1 MKWSPFAVVTLL
13 SLPVSASQV
22 EVLHW
27 WTSGGEAKAVEVLKS
42 EWAERGNQWND
53 FAVQGGGGKSAM
65 TVLKS
70 RALAAN
76 PPEAA
81 NLKGYELDEWASLGF
96 LRDLSP
102 MAEHLGWYPK
112 MPPMVRDTLSHNGT
126 LMAVP
131 IGIHRINWLWLNR
144 AVFERLGL
152 TPPTDWEQFV
162 TVAKQLKA
170 KGVTPL
176 AIGNEPWQL
185 TVLFETVVLGEGG
198 KAFYRKAFLEQ
209 DPATLTGPEMVR
221 ALTRFQQ
228 LRDFVPEKY
237 AGLKWHQATNLL
249 ESGGAAMQI
258 MGDWVK
264 GELSAGNY
272 RPGEDIECL
281 PSPGSAGL
289 FSYNLDSIA
298 MFKQRDPAQLQAQ
311 GELAQLLMTPEFQAR
326 FNRVKG
332 SIPALS
338 QPDMRQFD
346 RCAIRSYQ
354 DFQQAEQGGNLL
366 PSMSDGMAVPTNMR
380 QAIMDVLSSFF
391 NDPRANPEQ
400 TALQLERAMRSTR
413 SGTGAEQK

>member
-1 MKWSPFAVVTLL
+1 MKWLSFSVIALL
-13 SLPVSASQV
+13 SAPVAASQV

-42 EWAERGNQWND
+42 EWTKQGNQWND

-81 NLKGYELDEWASLGF
+81 HLKGYELKEWAGLGF
-96 LRDLSP
+96 LRDLTP
-102 MAEHLGWYPK
+102 MAEHLGWYSQ
-112 MPPMVRDTLSHNGT
+112 MPPMVRATLSQNGA

-131 IGIHRINWLWLNR
+131 TGIHRVNWLWLNR
-144 AVFERLGL
+144 KIFEHNKL
-152 TPPTDWEQFV
+152 TPPTDWAQFV
-162 TVAKQLKA
+162 TVADQLK
-170 KGVTPL
+170 KRGITPL

-185 TVLFETVVLGEGG
+185 AVLFETVALGEGG
-198 KAFYRKAFLEQ
+198 KEFYRKAFLEQ
-209 DPATLTGPEMVR
+209 DNATLTGPDMVR
-221 ALTRFQQ
+221 VLTRFQQ
-228 LRDFVPEKY
+228 LRAYVPQKY

-249 ESGGAAMQI
+249 ESGGAAMQV

-272 RPGEDIECL
+272 RPGEDIACL

-311 GELAQLLMTPEFQAR
+311 GDLAQLLMTPQFQEE

-332 SIPALS
+332 SIPALTN
-338 QPDMRQFD
+338 PDMSKFD
-346 RCAIRSYQ
+346 RCAVRSYQ
-354 DFQQAEQGGNLL
+354 DFLLAEKQDNLL
-366 PSMSDGMAVPTNMR
+366 PSMAEGMATPTNMR
-380 QAIMDVLSSFF
+380 QAILDVLSNFF
-391 NDPRANPEQ
+391 NDPKANPEQ
-400 TALQLERAMRSTR
+400 TALHLERAMRSTR
-413 SGTGAEQK
+413 

>member
-1 MKWSPFAVVTLL
+1 MKWLSFSVIALL
-13 SLPVSASQV
+13 SAPVAASQV

-42 EWAERGNQWND
+42 EWTKQGNQWND

-81 NLKGYELDEWASLGF
+81 HLKGYELKEWAGLGF

-102 MAEHLGWYPK
+102 MAEHLGWYSQ
-112 MPPMVRDTLSHNGT
+112 MPPMVRATLSQNGA

-131 IGIHRINWLWLNR
+131 TGIHRVNWLWLNR
-144 AVFERLGL
+144 KIFERNKL
-152 TPPTDWEQFV
+152 TPPTDWAQFV
-162 TVAKQLKA
+162 TVADQLK
-170 KGVTPL
+170 KRGITPL

-185 TVLFETVVLGEGG
+185 AVLFETVALGEGG
-198 KAFYRKAFLEQ
+198 KEFYRKAFLEQ
-209 DPATLTGPEMVR
+209 DSATLTGPDMVR
-221 ALTRFQQ
+221 VLTRFQQ
-228 LRDFVPEKY
+228 LRAYVPQKY

-249 ESGGAAMQI
+249 ESGGAAMQV

-272 RPGEDIECL
+272 RPGEDIACL

-311 GELAQLLMTPEFQAR
+311 GDLAQLLMTPQFQEE

-332 SIPALS
+332 SIPALIN
-338 QPDMRQFD
+338 PDMSKFD
-346 RCAIRSYQ
+346 RCAVRSYQ
-354 DFQQAEQGGNLL
+354 DFLLAEKQDNLL
-366 PSMSDGMAVPTNMR
+366 PSMAEGMATPTNMR
-380 QAIMDVLSSFF
+380 QAILDVLSNFF
-391 NDPRANPEQ
+391 NDPKANPEQ
-400 TALQLERAMRSTR
+400 TALHLERAMRSTR
-413 SGTGAEQK
+413 

>member
-1 MKWSPFAVVTLL
+1 MKWLSFSVIALL
-13 SLPVSASQV
+13 SAPVAASQV

-42 EWAERGNQWND
+42 EWTKQGNQWND

-81 NLKGYELDEWASLGF
+81 HLKGYELKEWAGLGF
-96 LRDLSP
+96 VRDLTP
-102 MAEHLGWYPK
+102 MAEHLGWYSQ
-112 MPPMVRDTLSHNGT
+112 MPPMVRATLSQNGA

-131 IGIHRINWLWLNR
+131 TGIHRVNWLWLNR
-144 AVFERLGL
+144 KVFEQQKL
-152 TPPTDWEQFV
+152 TPPTDWAQFV
-162 TVAKQLKA
+162 TVADQLK
-170 KGVTPL
+170 KRGITPL

-185 TVLFETVVLGEGG
+185 AVLFETVALGEGG
-198 KAFYRKAFLEQ
+198 KEFYRKAFLEQ
-209 DPATLTGPEMVR
+209 DSATLTGPDMVR
-221 ALTRFQQ
+221 VLTRFQQ
-228 LRDFVPEKY
+228 LRAYVPQKY

-249 ESGGAAMQI
+249 ESGGAAMQV

-272 RPGEDIECL
+272 RPGEDIACL

-311 GELAQLLMTPEFQAR
+311 GDLAQLLMTPQFQEE

-332 SIPALS
+332 SIPALTN
-338 QPDMRQFD
+338 PDMSKFD
-346 RCAIRSYQ
+346 RCAVRSYQ
-354 DFQQAEQGGNLL
+354 DFLLAEKQDNLL
-366 PSMSDGMAVPTNMR
+366 PSMAEGMATPTNMR
-380 QAIMDVLSSFF
+380 QAILDVLSNFF
-391 NDPRANPEQ
+391 NDPKANPEQ
-400 TALQLERAMRSTR
+400 TALHLERAMRSTR
-413 SGTGAEQK
+413 

>member
-1 MKWSPFAVVTLL
+1 MKLFPVAIVTLL
-13 SLPVSASQV
+13 SLPVAASQV

-42 EWAERGNQWND
+42 EWAEQGNQWND

-81 NLKGYELDEWASLGF
+81 HLKGYELHEWASLGF

-102 MAEHLGWYPK
+102 MAEHLGWYPQLS
-112 MPPMVRDTLSHNGT
+112 PMVRDTLSQNGA

-131 IGIHRINWLWLNR
+131 TGIHRVNWLWLNR
-144 AVFERLGL
+144 KLFERLGL
-152 TPPTDWEQFV
+152 TPPTDWEHFM
-162 TVAKQLKA
+162 TVAEQLKA
-170 KGVTPL
+170 QGVTPL

-185 TVLFETVVLGEGG
+185 AVLFETVALGEGG

-209 DPATLTGPEMVR
+209 DSATLTGPDMVR
-221 ALTRFQQ
+221 VLTRFQQ
-228 LRDFVPEKY
+228 LRAYVPEKY

-272 RPGEDIECL
+272 RPGEDIDCL
-281 PSPGSAGL
+281 PSPGSQGL

-311 GELAQLLMTPEFQAR
+311 GELARLLMTPRFQEE

-332 SIPALS
+332 SIPALT
-338 QPDMRQFD
+338 QPDMSKFD
-346 RCAIRSYQ
+346 RCAIRSYH
-354 DFQQAEQGGNLL
+354 DFQLAERDGNLL
-366 PSMSDGMAVPTNMR
+366 PSMAEGMAVPTNMR
-380 QAIMDVLSSFF
+380 QGIMDVLSSFF
-391 NDPRANPEQ
+391 NDPKANPEQ
-400 TALQLERAMRSTR
+400 TAQQLERAMRSTR
-413 SGTGAEQK
+413 SGAEQK

>member
-1 MKWSPFAVVTLL
+1 MKWLSFSVIALL
-13 SLPVSASQV
+13 SAPVAASQV

-42 EWAERGNQWND
+42 EWTKQGNQWND

-81 NLKGYELDEWASLGF
+81 HLT
-96 LRDLSP
+96 P
-102 MAEHLGWYPK
+102 MAEHLGWYSQ
-112 MPPMVRDTLSHNGT
+112 MPPMVRATLSQNGA

-131 IGIHRINWLWLNR
+131 TGIHRVNWLWLNR
-144 AVFERLGL
+144 KIFERNKL
-152 TPPTDWEQFV
+152 TPPTDWAKFV
-162 TVAKQLKA
+162 TVADQLK
-170 KGVTPL
+170 KRGITPL

-185 TVLFETVVLGEGG
+185 AVLFETVALGEGG
-198 KAFYRKAFLEQ
+198 KEFYRKAFLEQ
-209 DPATLTGPEMVR
+209 DSATLTGPDMVR
-221 ALTRFQQ
+221 VLTRFQQ
-228 LRDFVPEKY
+228 LRAYVPQKY

-249 ESGGAAMQI
+249 ESGGAAMQV

-272 RPGEDIECL
+272 RPGEDIACL

-311 GELAQLLMTPEFQAR
+311 GDLAQLLMTPKFQEE

-332 SIPALS
+332 SIPALTN
-338 QPDMRQFD
+338 PDMSKFD
-346 RCAIRSYQ
+346 RCAVRSYQ
-354 DFQQAEQGGNLL
+354 DFLLAEKQDNLL
-366 PSMSDGMAVPTNMR
+366 PSMAEGMATPTNMR
-380 QAIMDVLSSFF
+380 QAILDVLSNFF
-391 NDPRANPEQ
+391 NDPKANPEQ
-400 TALQLERAMRSTR
+400 TALHLERAMRSTR
-413 SGTGAEQK
+413 

>member
-1 MKWSPFAVVTLL
+1 MKWLSFSVIALL
-13 SLPVSASQV
+13 SAPVAASQV

-42 EWAERGNQWND
+42 EWTKQGNQWND

-81 NLKGYELDEWASLGF
+81 HLKGYELKEWAGLGF

-102 MAEHLGWYPK
+102 MAEHLGWYSQ
-112 MPPMVRDTLSHNGT
+112 MPPMVRATLSQNGA

-131 IGIHRINWLWLNR
+131 TGIHRVNWLWLNR
-144 AVFERLGL
+144 KIFERNKL
-152 TPPTDWEQFV
+152 TPPTDWAQFV
-162 TVAKQLKA
+162 TVADQLK
-170 KGVTPL
+170 KRGITPL

-185 TVLFETVVLGEGG
+185 AVLFETVALGEGG
-198 KAFYRKAFLEQ
+198 KEFYRKAFLEQ
-209 DPATLTGPEMVR
+209 DSATLTGPDMVR
-221 ALTRFQQ
+221 VLTRFQQ
-228 LRDFVPEKY
+228 LRAYVPQKY

-249 ESGGAAMQI
+249 ESGGAAMQL

-272 RPGEDIECL
+272 RPGEDIASL

-311 GELAQLLMTPEFQAR
+311 GDLAQLLMTPKFQEE

-332 SIPALS
+332 SIPALTN
-338 QPDMRQFD
+338 PDMSKFD
-346 RCAIRSYQ
+346 RCAVRSYQ
-354 DFQQAEQGGNLL
+354 DFLLAEKQDNLL
-366 PSMSDGMAVPTNMR
+366 PSMAEGMATPTNMR
-380 QAIMDVLSSFF
+380 QAILDVLSNFF
-391 NDPRANPEQ
+391 NDPKANPEQ
-400 TALQLERAMRSTR
+400 TALHLERAMRSTR
-413 SGTGAEQK
+413 

>member
-1 MKWSPFAVVTLL
+1 MKWLSFSVIALL
-13 SLPVSASQV
+13 SAPVAASQV

-42 EWAERGNQWND
+42 EWTKQGNQWND

-81 NLKGYELDEWASLGF
+81 HLKGYELKEWAGLGF

-102 MAEHLGWYPK
+102 MAEHLGWYSQ
-112 MPPMVRDTLSHNGT
+112 MPPMVRATLSQNGA

-131 IGIHRINWLWLNR
+131 TGIHRVNWLWLNR
-144 AVFERLGL
+144 KIFERNKL
-152 TPPTDWEQFV
+152 TPPTDWAQFV
-162 TVAKQLKA
+162 TVADQLK
-170 KGVTPL
+170 KRGITPL

-185 TVLFETVVLGEGG
+185 AVLFETVALGEGG
-198 KAFYRKAFLEQ
+198 KEFYRKAFLEQ
-209 DPATLTGPEMVR
+209 DSATLTGPDMVQV
-221 ALTRFQQ
+221 LTRFQQ
-228 LRDFVPEKY
+228 LRAYVPQKY

-249 ESGGAAMQI
+249 ESGGAAMQV

-272 RPGEDIECL
+272 RPGEDIACL

-311 GELAQLLMTPEFQAR
+311 GDLAQLLMTPKFQEE

-332 SIPALS
+332 SIPALTN
-338 QPDMRQFD
+338 PDMSKFD
-346 RCAIRSYQ
+346 RCAVRSYQ
-354 DFQQAEQGGNLL
+354 DFLLAEKQDNLL
-366 PSMSDGMAVPTNMR
+366 PSMAEGMATPTNMR
-380 QAIMDVLSSFF
+380 QAILDVLSNFF
-391 NDPRANPEQ
+391 NDPKANPEQ
-400 TALQLERAMRSTR
+400 TALHLERAMRSTR
-413 SGTGAEQK
+413 

>member
-1 MKWSPFAVVTLL
+1 MKWLSFSVIALL
-13 SLPVSASQV
+13 SAPVAASQV

-42 EWAERGNQWND
+42 EWTKQGNQWND

-81 NLKGYELDEWASLGF
+81 HLKGYELKEWAGLGF
-96 LRDLSP
+96 LRDLTP
-102 MAEHLGWYPK
+102 MAEHLGWYSQ
-112 MPPMVRDTLSHNGT
+112 MPPMVRATLSQNGA

-131 IGIHRINWLWLNR
+131 TGIHRVNWLWLNR
-144 AVFERLGL
+144 KIFERNKL
-152 TPPTDWEQFV
+152 TPPTDWAQFV
-162 TVAKQLKA
+162 TVADQLK
-170 KGVTPL
+170 KRGITPL

-185 TVLFETVVLGEGG
+185 AVLFETVALGEGG
-198 KAFYRKAFLEQ
+198 KEFYRKAFLEQ
-209 DPATLTGPEMVR
+209 DSATLTGPDMVR
-221 ALTRFQQ
+221 VLTRFQQ
-228 LRDFVPEKY
+228 LRTYVPQKY

-249 ESGGAAMQI
+249 ESGGAAMQV

-272 RPGEDIECL
+272 RPGEDIACL

-311 GELAQLLMTPEFQAR
+311 GDLAQLLMTPQFQEE

-332 SIPALS
+332 SIPALTN
-338 QPDMRQFD
+338 PDMSKFD
-346 RCAIRSYQ
+346 RCAVRSYQ
-354 DFQQAEQGGNLL
+354 DFLLAEKQDNLL
-366 PSMSDGMAVPTNMR
+366 PSMAEGMATPTNMR
-380 QAIMDVLSSFF
+380 QAILDVLSNFF
-391 NDPRANPEQ
+391 NDPKASPEQ
-400 TALQLERAMRSTR
+400 TALHLERAMRSTR
-413 SGTGAEQK
+413 

>member
-1 MKWSPFAVVTLL
+1 MKWLSFSVIALL
-13 SLPVSASQV
+13 SLPACASQV

-27 WTSGGEAKAVEVLKS
+27 WTSGGEARAVEVLKA
-42 EWAERGNQWND
+42 EWIAQGNQWND

-81 NLKGYELDEWASLGF
+81 HLKGYELKEWAGLGF

-102 MAEHLGWYPK
+102 MADHLGWYTK
-112 MPPMVRDTLSHNGT
+112 MPPMVQATLSQNGA

-131 IGIHRINWLWLNR
+131 TGIHRVNWLWLNR
-144 AVFERLGL
+144 KVFEQQKLA
-152 TPPTDWEQFV
+152 PPDDWAQFV
-162 TVAKQLKA
+162 TIADKLK
-170 KGVTPL
+170 KRGITPL

-185 TVLFETVVLGEGG
+185 AVLFETVALGEGG
-198 KAFYRKAFLEQ
+198 KTFYRKAFMEQ
-209 DPATLTGPEMVR
+209 DCATLTGPDMVR
-221 ALTRFQQ
+221 VLTRFQQ
-228 LRDFVPEKY
+228 LRAYVPEKY

-249 ESGGAAMQI
+249 ESGGAAMQV

-272 RPGEDIECL
+272 RPGEDIACL

-311 GELAQLLMTPEFQAR
+311 GDLAQLLMTPTFQEE

-332 SIPALS
+332 SIPALTR
-338 QPDMRQFD
+338 PDMSKFD
-346 RCAIRSYQ
+346 RCAVRSYQ
-354 DFQQAEQGGNLL
+354 DFLLAEKQNNLL
-366 PSMSDGMAVPTNMR
+366 PSMAEGMATPTNMR
-380 QAIMDVLSSFF
+380 QAILDVLSNFF
-391 NDPRANPEQ
+391 NDPKANPEQ
-400 TALQLERAMRSTR
+400 TALHLERAMRSTR
-413 SGTGAEQK
+413 

>member
-1 MKWSPFAVVTLL
+1 MKWLSFSVIALL
-13 SLPVSASQV
+13 SAPVAASQV

-42 EWAERGNQWND
+42 EWTKQGNQWND

-81 NLKGYELDEWASLGF
+81 HLKGYELKEWAGLGF
-96 LRDLSP
+96 LRDLTP
-102 MAEHLGWYPK
+102 MAEHLGWYSQ
-112 MPPMVRDTLSHNGT
+112 MPPMVRATLSQNGA

-131 IGIHRINWLWLNR
+131 TGIHRVNWLWLNR
-144 AVFERLGL
+144 KVFEQQKL
-152 TPPTDWEQFV
+152 TPPTDWAQFV
-162 TVAKQLKA
+162 TVADQLK
-170 KGVTPL
+170 KRGITPL

-185 TVLFETVVLGEGG
+185 AVLFETVALGEGG
-198 KAFYRKAFLEQ
+198 KEFYRKAFLEQ
-209 DPATLTGPEMVR
+209 DSATLTGPDMVR
-221 ALTRFQQ
+221 VLTRFQQ
-228 LRDFVPEKY
+228 LRAYVPQKY

-249 ESGGAAMQI
+249 ESGGAAMQV

-272 RPGEDIECL
+272 RPGEDIACL
-281 PSPGSAGL
+281 PSPSSAGL

-311 GELAQLLMTPEFQAR
+311 GDLAQLLMTPKFQEE

-332 SIPALS
+332 SIPALTN
-338 QPDMRQFD
+338 PDMSKFD
-346 RCAIRSYQ
+346 RCAVRSYQ
-354 DFQQAEQGGNLL
+354 DFLLAEKQDNLL
-366 PSMSDGMAVPTNMR
+366 PSMAEGMATPTNMR
-380 QAIMDVLSSFF
+380 QAILDVLSNFF
-391 NDPRANPEQ
+391 NDPKANPEQ
-400 TALQLERAMRSTR
+400 TALHLERAMRSTR
-413 SGTGAEQK
+413 

>member
-1 MKWSPFAVVTLL
+1 MKWLSFSVIALL
-13 SLPVSASQV
+13 SAPVAASQV

-42 EWAERGNQWND
+42 EWTRQGNQWND

-81 NLKGYELDEWASLGF
+81 HLKGYELKEWAGLGF

-102 MAEHLGWYPK
+102 MAEHLGWYSQ
-112 MPPMVRDTLSHNGT
+112 MPPMVRATLSQNGA

-131 IGIHRINWLWLNR
+131 TGIHRVNWLWLNR
-144 AVFERLGL
+144 KIFERNKL
-152 TPPTDWEQFV
+152 TPPTDWAQFV
-162 TVAKQLKA
+162 TVADQLK
-170 KGVTPL
+170 KRGITPL

-185 TVLFETVVLGEGG
+185 AVLFETVALGEGG
-198 KAFYRKAFLEQ
+198 KEFYRKAFLEQ
-209 DPATLTGPEMVR
+209 DSATLTGPDMVR
-221 ALTRFQQ
+221 VLTRFQQ
-228 LRDFVPEKY
+228 LRAYVPQKY

-249 ESGGAAMQI
+249 ESGGAAMQV

-272 RPGEDIECL
+272 RPGEDIACL

-311 GELAQLLMTPEFQAR
+311 GDLAQLLMTPQFQEE

-332 SIPALS
+332 SIPALTN
-338 QPDMRQFD
+338 PDMSKFD
-346 RCAIRSYQ
+346 RCAVRSYQ
-354 DFQQAEQGGNLL
+354 DFLLTEKQDNLL
-366 PSMSDGMAVPTNMR
+366 PSMAEGMATPTNMR
-380 QAIMDVLSSFF
+380 QAILDVLSNFF
-391 NDPRANPEQ
+391 NDPKANPEQ
-400 TALQLERAMRSTR
+400 TALHLERAMRSTR
-413 SGTGAEQK
+413 

>member
-1 MKWSPFAVVTLL
+1 MKWLSFSVIALL
-13 SLPVSASQV
+13 SAPVAASQV

-42 EWAERGNQWND
+42 EWTKQGNQWND

-81 NLKGYELDEWASLGF
+81 HLKGYELKEWAGLGF
-96 LRDLSP
+96 LRDLTP
-102 MAEHLGWYPK
+102 MAEHLGWYSQ
-112 MPPMVRDTLSHNGT
+112 MPHMVRATLSQNGA

-131 IGIHRINWLWLNR
+131 TGIHRVNWLWLNR
-144 AVFERLGL
+144 KVFEQQKL
-152 TPPTDWEQFV
+152 TPPTDWAQFV
-162 TVAKQLKA
+162 SVADQLK
-170 KGVTPL
+170 KRGITPL

-185 TVLFETVVLGEGG
+185 AVLFETVALGEGG
-198 KAFYRKAFLEQ
+198 KEFYRKAFLEQ
-209 DPATLTGPEMVR
+209 DSATLTGPDMVR
-221 ALTRFQQ
+221 VLTRFQQ
-228 LRDFVPEKY
+228 LRAYVPQKY

-249 ESGGAAMQI
+249 ESGGAAMQV

-272 RPGEDIECL
+272 RPGEDIACL

-311 GELAQLLMTPEFQAR
+311 GDLAQLLMTPQFQEE

-332 SIPALS
+332 SIPALTN
-338 QPDMRQFD
+338 PDMSKFD
-346 RCAIRSYQ
+346 RCAVRSYQ
-354 DFQQAEQGGNLL
+354 DFLLAEKQDNLL
-366 PSMSDGMAVPTNMR
+366 PSMAEGMATPTNMR
-380 QAIMDVLSSFF
+380 QAILDVLSNFF
-391 NDPRANPEQ
+391 NDPKANPEQ
-400 TALQLERAMRSTR
+400 TALHLERAMRSTR
-413 SGTGAEQK
+413 

>member
-1 MKWSPFAVVTLL
+1 MKWLSFSVIALL
-13 SLPVSASQV
+13 SAPVAASQV

-42 EWAERGNQWND
+42 EWTKQGNQWND

-81 NLKGYELDEWASLGF
+81 HLKGYELKEWGGLGF

-102 MAEHLGWYPK
+102 MAEHLGWYGQ
-112 MPPMVRDTLSHNGT
+112 MPPMVRATLSQNGA

-131 IGIHRINWLWLNR
+131 TGIHRVNWLWLNR
-144 AVFERLGL
+144 KIFERNKL
-152 TPPTDWEQFV
+152 TPPTSWAQFV
-162 TVAKQLKA
+162 TVADQLK
-170 KGVTPL
+170 KRGITPL

-185 TVLFETVVLGEGG
+185 AVLFETVALGEGG
-198 KAFYRKAFLEQ
+198 KEFYRKAFLEQ
-209 DPATLTGPEMVR
+209 DSATLTGPDMVR
-221 ALTRFQQ
+221 VLTRFQQ
-228 LRDFVPEKY
+228 LRAYVPQKY

-249 ESGGAAMQI
+249 ESGGAAMQV

-272 RPGEDIECL
+272 RPGEDIACL

-311 GELAQLLMTPEFQAR
+311 GDLAQLLMTPQFQEE

-332 SIPALS
+332 SIPALTN
-338 QPDMRQFD
+338 PDMSKFD
-346 RCAIRSYQ
+346 RCAVRSYQ
-354 DFQQAEQGGNLL
+354 DFLLAEKQDNLL
-366 PSMSDGMAVPTNMR
+366 PSMAEGMATPTNMR
-380 QAIMDVLSSFF
+380 QAILDVLSNFF
-391 NDPRANPEQ
+391 NDPKANPEQ
-400 TALQLERAMRSTR
+400 TALHLERAMRSTR
-413 SGTGAEQK
+413 

>member
-1 MKWSPFAVVTLL
+1 MKWLSFSVIALL
-13 SLPVSASQV
+13 SAPVAASQV

-42 EWAERGNQWND
+42 EWTKQGNQWND

-81 NLKGYELDEWASLGF
+81 HLKGYELKEWAGLGF

-102 MAEHLGWYPK
+102 MAEHLGWYSQ
-112 MPPMVRDTLSHNGT
+112 MPPMVRATLSQNGA

-131 IGIHRINWLWLNR
+131 TGIHRVNWLWLNR
-144 AVFERLGL
+144 KIFERNKL
-152 TPPTDWEQFV
+152 TPPTDWAQFV
-162 TVAKQLKA
+162 TVADQLK
-170 KGVTPL
+170 KRGITPL

-185 TVLFETVVLGEGG
+185 AVLFETVALGEGG
-198 KAFYRKAFLEQ
+198 KEFYRKAFLEQ
-209 DPATLTGPEMVR
+209 DSATLTGPDMVQV
-221 ALTRFQQ
+221 LTRFQQ
-228 LRDFVPEKY
+228 LRAYVPQKY

-249 ESGGAAMQI
+249 ESGGAATQV

-272 RPGEDIECL
+272 RPGEDIACL

-311 GELAQLLMTPEFQAR
+311 GDLAQLLMTPKFQEE

-332 SIPALS
+332 SIPALTN
-338 QPDMRQFD
+338 PDMSKFD
-346 RCAIRSYQ
+346 RCAVRSYQ
-354 DFQQAEQGGNLL
+354 DFLLAEKQDNLL
-366 PSMSDGMAVPTNMR
+366 PSMAEGMATPTNMR
-380 QAIMDVLSSFF
+380 QAILDVLSNFF
-391 NDPRANPEQ
+391 NDPKANPEQ
-400 TALQLERAMRSTR
+400 TALHLERAMRSTR
-413 SGTGAEQK
+413 

>member
-1 MKWSPFAVVTLL
+1 MKWLSFSVIALL
-13 SLPVSASQV
+13 SAPVAASQV

-42 EWAERGNQWND
+42 EWTKQGNQWND

-81 NLKGYELDEWASLGF
+81 HLKGYELKEWAGLGF
-96 LRDLSP
+96 LRDLTP
-102 MAEHLGWYPK
+102 MAEHLGWYSQ
-112 MPPMVRDTLSHNGT
+112 MPPMVRATLSQNGA

-131 IGIHRINWLWLNR
+131 TGIHRVNWLWLNR
-144 AVFERLGL
+144 KIFERNKL
-152 TPPTDWEQFV
+152 TPPTSWVQFV
-162 TVAKQLKA
+162 TVADQLK
-170 KGVTPL
+170 KRGITPL

-185 TVLFETVVLGEGG
+185 AVLFETVALGEGG
-198 KAFYRKAFLEQ
+198 KEFYRKAFLEQ
-209 DPATLTGPEMVR
+209 DSATLTGPDMVR
-221 ALTRFQQ
+221 VLTRFQQ
-228 LRDFVPEKY
+228 LRAYVPQKY

-249 ESGGAAMQI
+249 ESGGAAMQV

-272 RPGEDIECL
+272 RPGEDIACL

-311 GELAQLLMTPEFQAR
+311 GDLAQLLMTPQFQEE

-332 SIPALS
+332 SIPALTN
-338 QPDMRQFD
+338 PDMSKFD
-346 RCAIRSYQ
+346 RCAVRSYQ
-354 DFQQAEQGGNLL
+354 DFLLAEKQDNLL
-366 PSMSDGMAVPTNMR
+366 PSMAEGMATPTNMR
-380 QAIMDVLSSFF
+380 QAILDVLSNFF
-391 NDPRANPEQ
+391 NDPKANPEQ
-400 TALQLERAMRSTR
+400 TALHLERAMRSTR
-413 SGTGAEQK
+413 

>member
-1 MKWSPFAVVTLL
+1 MKWLSFSVIALL
-13 SLPVSASQV
+13 SAPVAASQV

-42 EWAERGNQWND
+42 EWTRQGNQWND

-81 NLKGYELDEWASLGF
+81 HLKGYELKEWAGLGF
-96 LRDLSP
+96 LRDLTP
-102 MAEHLGWYPK
+102 MAEHLGWYSQ
-112 MPPMVRDTLSHNGT
+112 MPPMVRATLSQNGA

-131 IGIHRINWLWLNR
+131 TGIHRVNWLWLNR
-144 AVFERLGL
+144 KIFERNKL
-152 TPPTDWEQFV
+152 TPPTSWAQFV
-162 TVAKQLKA
+162 TVADQLKTR
-170 KGVTPL
+170 GITPL

-185 TVLFETVVLGEGG
+185 AVLFETVALGEGG
-198 KAFYRKAFLEQ
+198 KEFYRKAFLEQ
-209 DPATLTGPEMVR
+209 DSATLTGPDMVR
-221 ALTRFQQ
+221 VLTRFQQ
-228 LRDFVPEKY
+228 LRAYVPQKY

-249 ESGGAAMQI
+249 ESGGAAMQV

-272 RPGEDIECL
+272 RPGEDIACL

-311 GELAQLLMTPEFQAR
+311 GDLAQLLMTPQFQEE

-332 SIPALS
+332 SIPALTN
-338 QPDMRQFD
+338 PDMSKFD
-346 RCAIRSYQ
+346 RCAVRSYQ
-354 DFQQAEQGGNLL
+354 DFLLAEKQDNLL
-366 PSMSDGMAVPTNMR
+366 PSMAEGMATPTNMR
-380 QAIMDVLSSFF
+380 QAILDVLSNFF
-391 NDPRANPEQ
+391 NDPKANPQQ
-400 TALQLERAMRSTR
+400 TALHLERAMRSTR
-413 SGTGAEQK
+413 

>member
-1 MKWSPFAVVTLL
+1 MKWLSFSVIALL
-13 SLPVSASQV
+13 SAPVAASQV

-42 EWAERGNQWND
+42 EWTKQGNQWND

-81 NLKGYELDEWASLGF
+81 HLKGYELKEWAGLGF
-96 LRDLSP
+96 LRDLTP
-102 MAEHLGWYPK
+102 MAEHLGWYSQ
-112 MPPMVRDTLSHNGT
+112 MPPMVRATLSQNGA

-131 IGIHRINWLWLNR
+131 TGIHRVNWLWLNR
-144 AVFERLGL
+144 KIFERNKL
-152 TPPTDWEQFV
+152 TPPTNWAQFV
-162 TVAKQLKA
+162 TVADQLK
-170 KGVTPL
+170 KRGITPL

-185 TVLFETVVLGEGG
+185 AVLFETVALGEGG
-198 KAFYRKAFLEQ
+198 KEFYRKAFLEQ
-209 DPATLTGPEMVR
+209 DSATLTGPDMVR
-221 ALTRFQQ
+221 VLTRFQQ
-228 LRDFVPEKY
+228 LRAYVPQKY

-249 ESGGAAMQI
+249 ESGGAAMQV

-272 RPGEDIECL
+272 RPGEDIACL

-311 GELAQLLMTPEFQAR
+311 GDLAQLLMTPKFQEE

-332 SIPALS
+332 SIPALTN
-338 QPDMRQFD
+338 PDMSKFD
-346 RCAIRSYQ
+346 RCAVRSYQ
-354 DFQQAEQGGNLL
+354 DFLLAEKQDNLL
-366 PSMSDGMAVPTNMR
+366 PSMAEGMATPTNMR
-380 QAIMDVLSSFF
+380 QAILDVLSNFF
-391 NDPRANPEQ
+391 NDPKANPEQ
-400 TALQLERAMRSTR
+400 TALHLERAMRSTR
-413 SGTGAEQK
+413 

>member
-1 MKWSPFAVVTLL
+1 MKWLSFSVIALL
-13 SLPVSASQV
+13 SLPAHAAQV

-27 WTSGGEAKAVEVLKS
+27 WTSGGEARAVEVLKS

-81 NLKGYELDEWASLGF
+81 HLKGYELHEWASLGF

-102 MAEHLGWYPK
+102 MAEHLGWYPQLS
-112 MPPMVRDTLSHNGT
+112 PMVRETLSQSGA

-131 IGIHRINWLWLNR
+131 TGIHRVNWLWLNR
-144 AVFERLGL
+144 KVFERLGL
-152 TPPTDWEQFV
+152 QPPTDWNQFMA
-162 TVAKQLKA
+162 VAEQLKA
-170 KGVTPL
+170 QGVAPL

-185 TVLFETVVLGEGG
+185 AVLFETVALGEGG
-198 KAFYRKAFLEQ
+198 KEFYRKAFLEQ
-209 DPATLTGPEMVR
+209 DEATLTGPDMVR
-221 ALTRFQQ
+221 VLTRFRQ
-228 LRDFVPEKY
+228 LRGYVPEKY
-237 AGLKWHQATNLL
+237 AGMKWHQATNLL

-281 PSPGSAGL
+281 PSPGSQGL

-311 GELAQLLMTPEFQAR
+311 GELAQLLMTPRFQEE

-332 SIPALS
+332 SIPALN
-338 QPDMRQFD
+338 QPDMSKFD

-354 DFQQAEQGGNLL
+354 DFQQAERDGNLL
-366 PSMSDGMAVPTNMR
+366 PSMAEGMAVPTNMR
-380 QAIMDVLSSFF
+380 QAIMDVLSGFF
-391 NDPRANPEQ
+391 NDSRANPEQ

-413 SGTGAEQK
+413 SGAEQK

>member
-1 MKWSPFAVVTLL
+1 MKWLSFSVIALL
-13 SLPVSASQV
+13 SAPVAASQV

-42 EWAERGNQWND
+42 EWTKQGNQWND

-81 NLKGYELDEWASLGF
+81 HLKGYELKEWAGLGF

-102 MAEHLGWYPK
+102 MAEHLGWYSQ
-112 MPPMVRDTLSHNGT
+112 MPPMVRATLSQNGA

-131 IGIHRINWLWLNR
+131 TGIHRVNWLWLNR
-144 AVFERLGL
+144 KIFERNKLA
-152 TPPTDWEQFV
+152 PPTDWAQFV
-162 TVAKQLKA
+162 TVSDQLK
-170 KGVTPL
+170 KRGITPL

-185 TVLFETVVLGEGG
+185 AVLFETVALGEGG
-198 KAFYRKAFLEQ
+198 KEFYRKAFLEQ
-209 DPATLTGPEMVR
+209 DSATLTGPDMVR
-221 ALTRFQQ
+221 VLTRFQQ
-228 LRDFVPEKY
+228 LRAYVPQKY

-249 ESGGAAMQI
+249 ESGGAAMQV

-272 RPGEDIECL
+272 RPGEDIACL

-311 GELAQLLMTPEFQAR
+311 GDLAQLLMTPKFQEE

-332 SIPALS
+332 SIPALTN
-338 QPDMRQFD
+338 PDMSKFD
-346 RCAIRSYQ
+346 RCAVRSYQ
-354 DFQQAEQGGNLL
+354 DFLLAEKQDNLL
-366 PSMSDGMAVPTNMR
+366 PSMAEGMATPTNMR
-380 QAIMDVLSSFF
+380 QAILDVLSNFF
-391 NDPRANPEQ
+391 NDPKANPEQ
-400 TALQLERAMRSTR
+400 TALHLERAMRSTR
-413 SGTGAEQK
+413 

>member
-1 MKWSPFAVVTLL
+1 MKWLSFSVIALL
-13 SLPVSASQV
+13 SAPVAASQV

-42 EWAERGNQWND
+42 EWTKQGNQWND

-81 NLKGYELDEWASLGF
+81 HLKGYELKEWAGLGF
-96 LRDLSP
+96 LRDLTP
-102 MAEHLGWYPK
+102 MAEHLGWYSQ
-112 MPPMVRDTLSHNGT
+112 MPPMVRATLSQNGA

-131 IGIHRINWLWLNR
+131 TGIHRVNWLWLNR
-144 AVFERLGL
+144 KIFERNKL
-152 TPPTDWEQFV
+152 TPPTDWAQFV
-162 TVAKQLKA
+162 NVADQLK
-170 KGVTPL
+170 KRGITPL

-185 TVLFETVVLGEGG
+185 AVLFETVALGEGG
-198 KAFYRKAFLEQ
+198 KEFYRKAFLEQ
-209 DPATLTGPEMVR
+209 DSATLTGPDMVR
-221 ALTRFQQ
+221 VLTRFQQ
-228 LRDFVPEKY
+228 LRAYVPQKY

-249 ESGGAAMQI
+249 ESGGAAMQV

-272 RPGEDIECL
+272 RPGEDIACL

-311 GELAQLLMTPEFQAR
+311 GDLAQLLMTPQFQEE

-332 SIPALS
+332 SIPALTN
-338 QPDMRQFD
+338 PDMSKFD
-346 RCAIRSYQ
+346 RCAVRSYQ
-354 DFQQAEQGGNLL
+354 DFLLAEKQDNLL
-366 PSMSDGMAVPTNMR
+366 PSMAEGMATPTNMR
-380 QAIMDVLSSFF
+380 QAILDVLSNFF
-391 NDPRANPEQ
+391 NDPKANPQQ
-400 TALQLERAMRSTR
+400 TALHLERAMRSTR
-413 SGTGAEQK
+413 

>member
-1 MKWSPFAVVTLL
+1 MKWLSFSVIALL
-13 SLPVSASQV
+13 SLPACASQV

-42 EWAERGNQWND
+42 EWTEQGNQWND

-81 NLKGYELDEWASLGF
+81 HLKGYELKEWAGLGF

-102 MAEHLGWYPK
+102 MAEHLGWYAK
-112 MPPMVRDTLSHNGT
+112 MPPMVRDTLSQSDA

-131 IGIHRINWLWLNR
+131 TGIHRVNWLWLNR
-144 AVFERLGL
+144 KVFEQQKL
-152 TPPTDWEQFV
+152 TPPTDWAQFV
-162 TVAKQLKA
+162 TIADQLK
-170 KGVTPL
+170 KRGITPL

-185 TVLFETVVLGEGG
+185 AVLFETVALGEGG
-198 KAFYRKAFLEQ
+198 KEFYRKAFLKQ
-209 DPATLTGPEMVR
+209 DSATLTGPDMVR
-221 ALTRFQQ
+221 VLTRFQQ
-228 LRDFVPEKY
+228 LRAYVPQKY

-249 ESGGAAMQI
+249 ESGGAAMQV

-272 RPGEDIECL
+272 RPGEDIACL

-311 GELAQLLMTPEFQAR
+311 GELAQLLMTPTFQAE

-332 SIPALS
+332 SIPALTN
-338 QPDMRQFD
+338 PDMSKFD
-346 RCAIRSYQ
+346 RCAVRSYQ
-354 DFQQAEQGGNLL
+354 DFLLAEKQDNLL
-366 PSMSDGMAVPTNMR
+366 PSMAEGMATPTNMR
-380 QAIMDVLSSFF
+380 QAIMDVLSNYF
-391 NDPRANPEQ
+391 NDPKANPQQ
-400 TALQLERAMRSTR
+400 TALHLERAMRSTR
-413 SGTGAEQK
+413 

>member
-1 MKWSPFAVVTLL
+1 MKWLSFSVIALL
-13 SLPVSASQV
+13 SAPVAASQV

-42 EWAERGNQWND
+42 EWTKQGNQWND

-81 NLKGYELDEWASLGF
+81 HLKGYELKEWAGLGF
-96 LRDLSP
+96 LRDLTP
-102 MAEHLGWYPK
+102 MAEHLGWYSQ
-112 MPPMVRDTLSHNGT
+112 MPPMVRATLSQNSA

-131 IGIHRINWLWLNR
+131 TGIHRVNWLWLNR
-144 AVFERLGL
+144 KIFERNKL
-152 TPPTDWEQFV
+152 TPPTDWAQFV
-162 TVAKQLKA
+162 TAADQLK
-170 KGVTPL
+170 KRGITPL

-185 TVLFETVVLGEGG
+185 AVLFETVALGEGG
-198 KAFYRKAFLEQ
+198 KEFYRKAFLEQ
-209 DPATLTGPEMVR
+209 DSATLTGPDMVR
-221 ALTRFQQ
+221 VLTRFQQ
-228 LRDFVPEKY
+228 LRAYVPQKY

-249 ESGGAAMQI
+249 ESGGAAMQV

-272 RPGEDIECL
+272 RPGEDIACL

-311 GELAQLLMTPEFQAR
+311 GDLAQLLMTPQFQEE

-332 SIPALS
+332 SIPALTN
-338 QPDMRQFD
+338 PDMSKFD
-346 RCAIRSYQ
+346 RCAVRSYQ
-354 DFQQAEQGGNLL
+354 DFLLAEKQDNLL
-366 PSMSDGMAVPTNMR
+366 PSMAEGMATPTNMR
-380 QAIMDVLSSFF
+380 QAILDVLSNFF
-391 NDPRANPEQ
+391 NDPKANPEQ
-400 TALQLERAMRSTR
+400 TALHLERAMRSTR
-413 SGTGAEQK
+413 

>member
-1 MKWSPFAVVTLL
+1 MKWLSFSVIALL
-13 SLPVSASQV
+13 SAPVAASQV

-42 EWAERGNQWND
+42 EWIKQGNQWND

-81 NLKGYELDEWASLGF
+81 HLKGYELKEWAGLGF

-102 MAEHLGWYPK
+102 MAEHLGWYSQ
-112 MPPMVRDTLSHNGT
+112 MPPMVRATLSQNGA

-131 IGIHRINWLWLNR
+131 TGIHRVNWLWLNR
-144 AVFERLGL
+144 KIFERNKL
-152 TPPTDWEQFV
+152 TPPTSWAQFV
-162 TVAKQLKA
+162 TVADQLK
-170 KGVTPL
+170 KRGITPL

-185 TVLFETVVLGEGG
+185 AVLFETVALGEGG
-198 KAFYRKAFLEQ
+198 KEFYRKAFLEQ
-209 DPATLTGPEMVR
+209 DSATLTGPDMVR
-221 ALTRFQQ
+221 VLTRFQQ
-228 LRDFVPEKY
+228 LRAYVPQKY

-249 ESGGAAMQI
+249 ESGGAAMQL

-272 RPGEDIECL
+272 RPGEDIACL

-311 GELAQLLMTPEFQAR
+311 GDLAQLLMTPQFQEE

-332 SIPALS
+332 SIPALTN
-338 QPDMRQFD
+338 PDMSKFD
-346 RCAIRSYQ
+346 RCAVRSYQ
-354 DFQQAEQGGNLL
+354 DFLLAEKQDNLL
-366 PSMSDGMAVPTNMR
+366 PSMAEGMATPTNMR
-380 QAIMDVLSSFF
+380 QAILDVLSNFF

-400 TALQLERAMRSTR
+400 TALHLERAMRSTR
-413 SGTGAEQK
+413 

>member
-1 MKWSPFAVVTLL
+1 MKWLSFSVIALL
-13 SLPVSASQV
+13 STPVAASQV

-42 EWAERGNQWND
+42 EWTKQGNQWND

-81 NLKGYELDEWASLGF
+81 HLKGYELKEWAGLGF
-96 LRDLSP
+96 LRDLTP
-102 MAEHLGWYPK
+102 MAEHLGWYSQ
-112 MPPMVRDTLSHNGT
+112 MPPMVRATLSQNGA

-131 IGIHRINWLWLNR
+131 TGIHRVNWLWLNR
-144 AVFERLGL
+144 KVFERNKL
-152 TPPTDWEQFV
+152 TPPTNWAQFV
-162 TVAKQLKA
+162 TVADQLK
-170 KGVTPL
+170 KRGITPL

-185 TVLFETVVLGEGG
+185 AVLFETVALGEGG
-198 KAFYRKAFLEQ
+198 KEFYRKAFLEQ
-209 DPATLTGPEMVR
+209 DSATLTGPDMVR
-221 ALTRFQQ
+221 VLTRFQQ
-228 LRDFVPEKY
+228 LRAYVPQKY

-249 ESGGAAMQI
+249 ESGGAAMQV

-272 RPGEDIECL
+272 RPGEDIACL

-311 GELAQLLMTPEFQAR
+311 GDLAQLLMTPQFQEE

-332 SIPALS
+332 SIPALTN
-338 QPDMRQFD
+338 PDMSKFD
-346 RCAIRSYQ
+346 RCAVRSYQ
-354 DFQQAEQGGNLL
+354 DFLLAEKQDNLL
-366 PSMSDGMAVPTNMR
+366 PSMAEGMATPTNMR
-380 QAIMDVLSSFF
+380 QAILDVLSNYF
-391 NDPRANPEQ
+391 NDPKANPQQ
-400 TALQLERAMRSTR
+400 TALHLERAMRSTR
-413 SGTGAEQK
+413 

>member
-1 MKWSPFAVVTLL
+1 MKLFPFAIVTLL
-13 SLPVSASQV
+13 SLPVAASQV

-42 EWAERGNQWND
+42 EWAEQGNQWND

-81 NLKGYELDEWASLGF
+81 HLKGYELHEWASLGF

-102 MAEHLGWYPK
+102 MAEHLGWYPQLS
-112 MPPMVRDTLSHNGT
+112 PMVRDTLSQNGA

-131 IGIHRINWLWLNR
+131 TGIHRVNWLWLNR
-144 AVFERLGL
+144 KLFERLGL
-152 TPPTDWEQFV
+152 TPPTDWEHFM
-162 TVAKQLKA
+162 TVAEQLKA
-170 KGVTPL
+170 QGVTPL

-185 TVLFETVVLGEGG
+185 AVLFETVALGEGG

-209 DPATLTGPEMVR
+209 DSATLTGPDMVR
-221 ALTRFQQ
+221 VLTRFQQ
-228 LRDFVPEKY
+228 LRAYVPEKY

-272 RPGEDIECL
+272 RPGEDIDCL
-281 PSPGSAGL
+281 PSPGSQGL

-311 GELAQLLMTPEFQAR
+311 GELARLLMTPRFQEA

-332 SIPALS
+332 SIPALT
-338 QPDMRQFD
+338 QPDMSKFD
-346 RCAIRSYQ
+346 RCAIRSYH
-354 DFQQAEQGGNLL
+354 DFQLAERDGNLL
-366 PSMSDGMAVPTNMR
+366 PSMAEGMAVPTNMR
-380 QAIMDVLSSFF
+380 QGIMDVLSNFF
-391 NDPRANPEQ
+391 NDPKANPEQ
-400 TALQLERAMRSTR
+400 TAQQLERAMRSTR
-413 SGTGAEQK
+413 SGAEQK

>member
-1 MKWSPFAVVTLL
+1 MKWLSFSVIALL
-13 SLPVSASQV
+13 SAPVAASQV

-42 EWAERGNQWND
+42 EWTKQGNQWND

-81 NLKGYELDEWASLGF
+81 HLKGYELKEWAGLGF

-102 MAEHLGWYPK
+102 MAEHLGWYSQ
-112 MPPMVRDTLSHNGT
+112 MPPMVRATLSQNGA

-131 IGIHRINWLWLNR
+131 TGIHRVNWLWLNR
-144 AVFERLGL
+144 KIFERNKL
-152 TPPTDWEQFV
+152 TPPTDWAQFV
-162 TVAKQLKA
+162 TVAEQLK
-170 KGVTPL
+170 KRGITPL

-185 TVLFETVVLGEGG
+185 AVLFETVALGEGG
-198 KAFYRKAFLEQ
+198 KEFYRKAFLEQ
-209 DPATLTGPEMVR
+209 DSATLTGPDMVR
-221 ALTRFQQ
+221 VLTRFQQ
-228 LRDFVPEKY
+228 LRAYVPQKY

-249 ESGGAAMQI
+249 ESGGAAMQL

-272 RPGEDIECL
+272 RPGEDIACL

-311 GELAQLLMTPEFQAR
+311 GDLAQLLMTPKFQEE

-332 SIPALS
+332 SIPALTN
-338 QPDMRQFD
+338 PDMSKFD
-346 RCAIRSYQ
+346 RCAVRSYQ
-354 DFQQAEQGGNLL
+354 DFLLAEKQDNLL
-366 PSMSDGMAVPTNMR
+366 PSMAEGMATPTNMR
-380 QAIMDVLSSFF
+380 QAILDVLSNFF
-391 NDPRANPEQ
+391 NDPKANPEQ
-400 TALQLERAMRSTR
+400 TALHLERAMRSTR
-413 SGTGAEQK
+413 

>member
-1 MKWSPFAVVTLL
+1 MKWLSFSVIALL
-13 SLPVSASQV
+13 SAPVAASQV

-42 EWAERGNQWND
+42 EWTKQGNQWND

-81 NLKGYELDEWASLGF
+81 HLKGYELKEWAGLGF
-96 LRDLSP
+96 LRDLTP
-102 MAEHLGWYPK
+102 MAEHLGWYSQ
-112 MPPMVRDTLSHNGT
+112 MPPMVRATLSQNGA

-131 IGIHRINWLWLNR
+131 TGIHRVNWLWLNR
-144 AVFERLGL
+144 KIFERNKL
-152 TPPTDWEQFV
+152 TPPTSWAQFV
-162 TVAKQLKA
+162 TVADQLK
-170 KGVTPL
+170 KRGITPL

-185 TVLFETVVLGEGG
+185 AVLFETVALGEGG
-198 KAFYRKAFLEQ
+198 KEFYRKAFLEQ
-209 DPATLTGPEMVR
+209 DSATLTGPDMVR
-221 ALTRFQQ
+221 VLTRFQQ
-228 LRDFVPEKY
+228 LRAYVPQKY

-249 ESGGAAMQI
+249 ESGGAAMQV

-272 RPGEDIECL
+272 RPGEDIACL

-311 GELAQLLMTPEFQAR
+311 GDLAQLLMTPKFQEE

-332 SIPALS
+332 SIPALTN
-338 QPDMRQFD
+338 PDMSKFD
-346 RCAIRSYQ
+346 RCAVRSYQ
-354 DFQQAEQGGNLL
+354 DFLLAEKQDNLL
-366 PSMSDGMAVPTNMR
+366 PSMAEGMATPTNMR
-380 QAIMDVLSSFF
+380 QAILDVLSNFF
-391 NDPRANPEQ
+391 NDPKANPEQ
-400 TALQLERAMRSTR
+400 TALHLERAMRSTR
-413 SGTGAEQK
+413 

>member
-1 MKWSPFAVVTLL
+1 MKWLSFSVIALL
-13 SLPVSASQV
+13 SAPVAASQV

-42 EWAERGNQWND
+42 EWTKQGNQWND

-81 NLKGYELDEWASLGF
+81 HLKGYELKEWAGLGF
-96 LRDLSP
+96 LRDLTP
-102 MAEHLGWYPK
+102 MAEHLGWYSQ
-112 MPPMVRDTLSHNGT
+112 MPPMVRATLSQNGA

-131 IGIHRINWLWLNR
+131 TGIHRVNWLWLNR
-144 AVFERLGL
+144 KIFEHNKL
-152 TPPTDWEQFV
+152 TPPTDWAQFV
-162 TVAKQLKA
+162 TVADQLK
-170 KGVTPL
+170 KRGITPL

-185 TVLFETVVLGEGG
+185 AVLFETVALGEGG
-198 KAFYRKAFLEQ
+198 KEFYRKAFLEQ
-209 DPATLTGPEMVR
+209 DSATLTGPDMVR
-221 ALTRFQQ
+221 VLTRFQQ
-228 LRDFVPEKY
+228 LRAYVPQKY

-249 ESGGAAMQI
+249 ESGGAAMQL

-272 RPGEDIECL
+272 RPGEDIACL

-311 GELAQLLMTPEFQAR
+311 GDLAQQLMTPKFQEE

-332 SIPALS
+332 SIPALTN
-338 QPDMRQFD
+338 PDMSKFD
-346 RCAIRSYQ
+346 RCAVRSYQ
-354 DFQQAEQGGNLL
+354 DFLLAEKQDNLL
-366 PSMSDGMAVPTNMR
+366 PSMAEGMATPTNMR
-380 QAIMDVLSSFF
+380 QAILDVLSNFF
-391 NDPRANPEQ
+391 NDPKANPEQ
-400 TALQLERAMRSTR
+400 TALHLERAMRSTR
-413 SGTGAEQK
+413 

>member
-1 MKWSPFAVVTLL
+1 MKWLSFSVIALL
-13 SLPVSASQV
+13 SAPVAASQV

-42 EWAERGNQWND
+42 EWTKQGNQWND

-81 NLKGYELDEWASLGF
+81 HLKGYELKEWAGLGF
-96 LRDLSP
+96 LRDLTP
-102 MAEHLGWYPK
+102 MAEHLGWYSQ
-112 MPPMVRDTLSHNGT
+112 MPPMVRATLSQNGA

-131 IGIHRINWLWLNR
+131 TGIHRVNWLWLNR
-144 AVFERLGL
+144 KVFERNKL
-152 TPPTDWEQFV
+152 TPPTSWAQFV
-162 TVAKQLKA
+162 TVADQLK
-170 KGVTPL
+170 KRGITPL

-185 TVLFETVVLGEGG
+185 AVLFETVALGEGG
-198 KAFYRKAFLEQ
+198 KEFYRKAFLEQ
-209 DPATLTGPEMVR
+209 DSATLTGPDMVR
-221 ALTRFQQ
+221 VLTRFQQ
-228 LRDFVPEKY
+228 LRAYVPQKY

-272 RPGEDIECL
+272 RPGEDIACL

-311 GELAQLLMTPEFQAR
+311 GDLAQLLMTPQFQEE

-332 SIPALS
+332 SIPALTN
-338 QPDMRQFD
+338 PDMSKFD
-346 RCAIRSYQ
+346 RCAVRSYQ
-354 DFQQAEQGGNLL
+354 DFLLAEKQDNLL
-366 PSMSDGMAVPTNMR
+366 PSMAEGMATPTNMR
-380 QAIMDVLSSFF
+380 QAILDVLSNFF
-391 NDPRANPEQ
+391 NDPKANPEQ
-400 TALQLERAMRSTR
+400 TALHLERAMRSTR
-413 SGTGAEQK
+413 

>member
-1 MKWSPFAVVTLL
+1 MKWLSFSVIALL
-13 SLPVSASQV
+13 SLPACASQV

-42 EWAERGNQWND
+42 EWTEQGNQWND

-81 NLKGYELDEWASLGF
+81 HLKGYELKEWAGLGF

-102 MAEHLGWYPK
+102 MAEHLGWYAK
-112 MPPMVRDTLSHNGT
+112 MPPMVRATLSQSDA

-131 IGIHRINWLWLNR
+131 TGIHRVNWLWLNR
-144 AVFERLGL
+144 KVFEQQKL
-152 TPPTDWEQFV
+152 TPPTDWAQFV
-162 TVAKQLKA
+162 TIADQLK
-170 KGVTPL
+170 KRGITPL

-185 TVLFETVVLGEGG
+185 AVLFETVALGEGG
-198 KAFYRKAFLEQ
+198 KEFYRKAFLEQ
-209 DPATLTGPEMVR
+209 DSATLTGPDMVR
-221 ALTRFQQ
+221 VLTRFQQ
-228 LRDFVPEKY
+228 LRAYVPQKY

-249 ESGGAAMQI
+249 ESGGAAMQV

-272 RPGEDIECL
+272 RPGEDIACL

-311 GELAQLLMTPEFQAR
+311 GELTQLLMTPTFQAE

-332 SIPALS
+332 SIPALTN
-338 QPDMRQFD
+338 PDMSKFD
-346 RCAIRSYQ
+346 RCAVRSYQ
-354 DFQQAEQGGNLL
+354 DFLLAEKQDNLL
-366 PSMSDGMAVPTNMR
+366 PSMAEGMATPTNMR
-380 QAIMDVLSSFF
+380 QAIMDVLSNYF
-391 NDPRANPEQ
+391 NDPKANPQQ
-400 TALQLERAMRSTR
+400 TALHLERAMRSTR
-413 SGTGAEQK
+413 

>member
-1 MKWSPFAVVTLL
+1 MKWLSFSVIALL
-13 SLPVSASQV
+13 SAPVAASQV

-42 EWAERGNQWND
+42 EWTKQGNQWND

-81 NLKGYELDEWASLGF
+81 HLKGYELKEWAGLGF
-96 LRDLSP
+96 LRDLTP
-102 MAEHLGWYPK
+102 MAEHLGWYSQ
-112 MPPMVRDTLSHNGT
+112 MPPMVRATLSQNGA

-131 IGIHRINWLWLNR
+131 TGIHRVNWLWLNR
-144 AVFERLGL
+144 KIFERNKL
-152 TPPTDWEQFV
+152 TPPTDWAQFV
-162 TVAKQLKA
+162 NVADQLK
-170 KGVTPL
+170 KRGITPL

-185 TVLFETVVLGEGG
+185 AVLFETVALGEGG
-198 KAFYRKAFLEQ
+198 KEFYRKAFLEQ
-209 DPATLTGPEMVR
+209 DSATLTGPDMVR
-221 ALTRFQQ
+221 VLTRFQQ
-228 LRDFVPEKY
+228 LRAYVPQKY

-249 ESGGAAMQI
+249 ESGGAAMQV

-272 RPGEDIECL
+272 RPGEDIACL

-311 GELAQLLMTPEFQAR
+311 GDLAQLLMTPQFQEE

-332 SIPALS
+332 SIPALTN
-338 QPDMRQFD
+338 PDMSKFD
-346 RCAIRSYQ
+346 RCAVRSYQ
-354 DFQQAEQGGNLL
+354 DFLLAEKQDNLL
-366 PSMSDGMAVPTNMR
+366 PSMAEGMATPTNMR
-380 QAIMDVLSSFF
+380 QAILDVLSNFF
-391 NDPRANPEQ
+391 NDPKANPEQ
-400 TALQLERAMRSTR
+400 TALHLERAMRSTR
-413 SGTGAEQK
+413 

>member
-1 MKWSPFAVVTLL
+1 MKWLSFSVIALL
-13 SLPVSASQV
+13 SAPVAASQV

-42 EWAERGNQWND
+42 EWTRQGNQWND

-81 NLKGYELDEWASLGF
+81 HLKGYELKEWAGLGF

-102 MAEHLGWYPK
+102 MAEHLGWYSQ
-112 MPPMVRDTLSHNGT
+112 MPPMVRATLSQNGA

-131 IGIHRINWLWLNR
+131 TGIHRVNWLWLNR
-144 AVFERLGL
+144 KIFERNKLA
-152 TPPTDWEQFV
+152 PPTDWAQFV
-162 TVAKQLKA
+162 TVADQLK
-170 KGVTPL
+170 KRGITPL

-185 TVLFETVVLGEGG
+185 AVLFETVALGEGG
-198 KAFYRKAFLEQ
+198 KEFYRKAFLEQ
-209 DPATLTGPEMVR
+209 DSATLTGPDMVR
-221 ALTRFQQ
+221 VLTRFQQ
-228 LRDFVPEKY
+228 LRAYVPQKY

-249 ESGGAAMQI
+249 ESGGAAMQV

-272 RPGEDIECL
+272 RPGEDIACL

-311 GELAQLLMTPEFQAR
+311 GDLAQLLMTPKFQEE

-332 SIPALS
+332 SIPALTN
-338 QPDMRQFD
+338 PDMSKFD
-346 RCAIRSYQ
+346 RCAVRSYQ
-354 DFQQAEQGGNLL
+354 DFLLAEKQDNLL
-366 PSMSDGMAVPTNMR
+366 PSMAEGMATPTNMR
-380 QAIMDVLSSFF
+380 QAILDVLSNFF
-391 NDPRANPEQ
+391 NDPKANPEQ
-400 TALQLERAMRSTR
+400 TALHLERAMRSTR
-413 SGTGAEQK
+413 

>member
-1 MKWSPFAVVTLL
+1 MKWLSFSVIALL
-13 SLPVSASQV
+13 SAPVAASQV

-42 EWAERGNQWND
+42 EWTKQGNQWND

-81 NLKGYELDEWASLGF
+81 HLKGYELKEWAGLGF
-96 LRDLSP
+96 LRALTP
-102 MAEHLGWYPK
+102 MAEHLGWYSQ
-112 MPPMVRDTLSHNGT
+112 MPPMVRATLSQNGA

-131 IGIHRINWLWLNR
+131 TGIHRVNWLWLNR
-144 AVFERLGL
+144 KIFERNKL
-152 TPPTDWEQFV
+152 TPPTDWAQFV
-162 TVAKQLKA
+162 TVADQLK
-170 KGVTPL
+170 KRGITPL

-185 TVLFETVVLGEGG
+185 AVLFETVALGEGG
-198 KAFYRKAFLEQ
+198 KEFYRKAFLEQ
-209 DPATLTGPEMVR
+209 DSATLTGPDMVR
-221 ALTRFQQ
+221 VLTRFQQ
-228 LRDFVPEKY
+228 LRAYVPQKY

-249 ESGGAAMQI
+249 ESGGAAMQV

-272 RPGEDIECL
+272 RPGEDIACL
-281 PSPGSAGL
+281 PSPGSTGL

-311 GELAQLLMTPEFQAR
+311 GDLAQLLMTPKFQEE

-332 SIPALS
+332 SIPALTN
-338 QPDMRQFD
+338 PDMSKFD
-346 RCAIRSYQ
+346 RCAVRSYQ
-354 DFQQAEQGGNLL
+354 DFLLAEKQDNLL
-366 PSMSDGMAVPTNMR
+366 PSMAEGMATPTNMR
-380 QAIMDVLSSFF
+380 QAILDVLSNFF
-391 NDPRANPEQ
+391 NDPKANPEQ
-400 TALQLERAMRSTR
+400 TALHLERAMRSTR
-413 SGTGAEQK
+413 

>member
-1 MKWSPFAVVTLL
+1 MKWLSFSVIALL
-13 SLPVSASQV
+13 SAPVAASQV

-42 EWAERGNQWND
+42 EWTKQGNQWND

-81 NLKGYELDEWASLGF
+81 HLKGYELKEWAGLGF

-102 MAEHLGWYPK
+102 MAEHLGWYSQ
-112 MPPMVRDTLSHNGT
+112 MPPMVRATLSQNGA

-131 IGIHRINWLWLNR
+131 TGIHRVNWLWLNR
-144 AVFERLGL
+144 KIFERNKLA
-152 TPPTDWEQFV
+152 PPTDWAQFV
-162 TVAKQLKA
+162 TVADQLK
-170 KGVTPL
+170 KRGITPL

-185 TVLFETVVLGEGG
+185 AVLFETVALGEGG
-198 KAFYRKAFLEQ
+198 KEFYRKAFLEQ
-209 DPATLTGPEMVR
+209 DSATLTGPDMVR
-221 ALTRFQQ
+221 VLTRFQQ
-228 LRDFVPEKY
+228 LRAYVPQKY

-272 RPGEDIECL
+272 RPGEDIACL

-311 GELAQLLMTPEFQAR
+311 GDLAQLLMTPKFQEE

-332 SIPALS
+332 SIPALTN
-338 QPDMRQFD
+338 PDMSKFD
-346 RCAIRSYQ
+346 RCAVRSYQ
-354 DFQQAEQGGNLL
+354 DFLLAEKQDNLL
-366 PSMSDGMAVPTNMR
+366 PSMAEGMATPTNMR
-380 QAIMDVLSSFF
+380 QAILDVLSNFF
-391 NDPRANPEQ
+391 NDPKANPEQ
-400 TALQLERAMRSTR
+400 TALHLERAMRSTR
-413 SGTGAEQK
+413 

>member
-1 MKWSPFAVVTLL
+1 MKWLSFSVIALL
-13 SLPVSASQV
+13 SAPLAASQV

-42 EWAERGNQWND
+42 EWTKQGNQWND

-81 NLKGYELDEWASLGF
+81 HLKGYELKEWAGLGF

-102 MAEHLGWYPK
+102 MAEHLGWYSQ
-112 MPPMVRDTLSHNGT
+112 MPPMVRATLSQNGA

-131 IGIHRINWLWLNR
+131 TGIHRVNWLWLNR
-144 AVFERLGL
+144 KIFERNKL
-152 TPPTDWEQFV
+152 TPPTSWAQFV
-162 TVAKQLKA
+162 TVSDQLK
-170 KGVTPL
+170 KRGITPL

-185 TVLFETVVLGEGG
+185 AVLFETVALGEGG
-198 KAFYRKAFLEQ
+198 KEFYRKAFLEQ
-209 DPATLTGPEMVR
+209 DSATLTGPDMVR
-221 ALTRFQQ
+221 VLTRFQQ
-228 LRDFVPEKY
+228 LRAYVPQKY

-249 ESGGAAMQI
+249 ESGGAAMQV

-272 RPGEDIECL
+272 RPGEDIACL

-311 GELAQLLMTPEFQAR
+311 GDLAQLLMTPKFQEE

-332 SIPALS
+332 SIPALTN
-338 QPDMRQFD
+338 PDMSKFD
-346 RCAIRSYQ
+346 RCAVRSYQ
-354 DFQQAEQGGNLL
+354 DFLLAEKQDNLL
-366 PSMSDGMAVPTNMR
+366 PSMAEGMATPTNMR
-380 QAIMDVLSSFF
+380 QAILDVLSNFF

-400 TALQLERAMRSTR
+400 TALHLERAMRSTR
-413 SGTGAEQK
+413 

>member
-1 MKWSPFAVVTLL
+1 MKWLSFSVIALL
-13 SLPVSASQV
+13 SAPVAASQV

-42 EWAERGNQWND
+42 EWTKQGNQWND

-81 NLKGYELDEWASLGF
+81 HLKGYELKEWAGLGF
-96 LRDLSP
+96 LRDLTP
-102 MAEHLGWYPK
+102 MAEHLGWYSQ
-112 MPPMVRDTLSHNGT
+112 MPPMVRATLSQNGA

-131 IGIHRINWLWLNR
+131 TGIHRVNWLWLNR
-144 AVFERLGL
+144 KVFERNKL
-152 TPPTDWEQFV
+152 TPPTSWAQFV
-162 TVAKQLKA
+162 TVADQLRKR
-170 KGVTPL
+170 GITPL

-185 TVLFETVVLGEGG
+185 AVLFETVALGEGG
-198 KAFYRKAFLEQ
+198 KEFYRKAFLEQ
-209 DPATLTGPEMVR
+209 DSATLTGPDMVQV
-221 ALTRFQQ
+221 LTRFQQ
-228 LRDFVPEKY
+228 LRAYVPQKY

-249 ESGGAAMQI
+249 ESGGAAMQV

-272 RPGEDIECL
+272 RPGEDIACL

-311 GELAQLLMTPEFQAR
+311 GDLAQLLMTPQFQEE

-332 SIPALS
+332 SIPALTN
-338 QPDMRQFD
+338 PDMSKFD
-346 RCAIRSYQ
+346 RCAVRSYQ
-354 DFQQAEQGGNLL
+354 DFLLAEKQDNLL
-366 PSMSDGMAVPTNMR
+366 PSMAEGMATPTNMR
-380 QAIMDVLSSFF
+380 QAILDVLSNFF
-391 NDPRANPEQ
+391 NDPKANPEQ
-400 TALQLERAMRSTR
+400 TALHLERAMRSTR
-413 SGTGAEQK
+413 

>member
-1 MKWSPFAVVTLL
+1 MKWLSFSVIALL
-13 SLPVSASQV
+13 SAPVAASQV

-42 EWAERGNQWND
+42 EWTKQGNQWND

-81 NLKGYELDEWASLGF
+81 HLKGYELKEWAGLGF
-96 LRDLSP
+96 LRDLTP
-102 MAEHLGWYPK
+102 MAEHLGWYSQ
-112 MPPMVRDTLSHNGT
+112 MPPMVRATLSQNGA

-131 IGIHRINWLWLNR
+131 TGIHRVNWLWLNR
-144 AVFERLGL
+144 KIFERNKLA
-152 TPPTDWEQFV
+152 PPTDWAQFV
-162 TVAKQLKA
+162 TVADQLK
-170 KGVTPL
+170 KRGITPL

-185 TVLFETVVLGEGG
+185 AVLFETVALGEGG
-198 KAFYRKAFLEQ
+198 KEFYRKAFLEQ
-209 DPATLTGPEMVR
+209 DSATLTGPDMVR
-221 ALTRFQQ
+221 VLTRFQQ
-228 LRDFVPEKY
+228 LRAYVPQKY

-249 ESGGAAMQI
+249 ESGGAAMQV

-272 RPGEDIECL
+272 RPGEDIACL

-311 GELAQLLMTPEFQAR
+311 GDLAQLRMTPQFQEE

-332 SIPALS
+332 SIPALTN
-338 QPDMRQFD
+338 PDMSKFD
-346 RCAIRSYQ
+346 RCAVRSYQ
-354 DFQQAEQGGNLL
+354 DFLLAEKQDNLL
-366 PSMSDGMAVPTNMR
+366 PSMAEGMATPTNMR
-380 QAIMDVLSSFF
+380 QAILDVLSNFF
-391 NDPRANPEQ
+391 NDPKANPEQ
-400 TALQLERAMRSTR
+400 TALHLERAMRSTR
-413 SGTGAEQK
+413 

>member
-1 MKWSPFAVVTLL
+1 MKWLSFSVIALL
-13 SLPVSASQV
+13 SLPACASQV

-42 EWAERGNQWND
+42 EWTKQGNQWND

-81 NLKGYELDEWASLGF
+81 HLKGYELKEWAGLGF
-96 LRDLSP
+96 LRDLTP
-102 MAEHLGWYPK
+102 MAEHLGWYSQ
-112 MPPMVRDTLSHNGT
+112 MPPMVRATLSQNGA

-131 IGIHRINWLWLNR
+131 TGIHRVNWLWLNR
-144 AVFERLGL
+144 KIFERNKL
-152 TPPTDWEQFV
+152 TPPTDWAQFV
-162 TVAKQLKA
+162 TVADQLK
-170 KGVTPL
+170 KRGITPL

-185 TVLFETVVLGEGG
+185 AVLFETVALGEGG
-198 KAFYRKAFLEQ
+198 KEFYRKAFLEQ
-209 DPATLTGPEMVR
+209 DSATLTGPDMVR
-221 ALTRFQQ
+221 VLTRFQQ
-228 LRDFVPEKY
+228 LRAYVPQKY

-249 ESGGAAMQI
+249 ESGGAAMQV

-272 RPGEDIECL
+272 RPGEDIACL

-311 GELAQLLMTPEFQAR
+311 GDLAQLLMTPQFQEE

-332 SIPALS
+332 SIPALTN
-338 QPDMRQFD
+338 PDMSKFD
-346 RCAIRSYQ
+346 RCAVRSYQ
-354 DFQQAEQGGNLL
+354 DFLLAEKQDNLL
-366 PSMSDGMAVPTNMR
+366 PSMAEGMATPTNMR
-380 QAIMDVLSSFF
+380 QAILDVLSNFF

-400 TALQLERAMRSTR
+400 TALHLERAMRSTR
-413 SGTGAEQK
+413 